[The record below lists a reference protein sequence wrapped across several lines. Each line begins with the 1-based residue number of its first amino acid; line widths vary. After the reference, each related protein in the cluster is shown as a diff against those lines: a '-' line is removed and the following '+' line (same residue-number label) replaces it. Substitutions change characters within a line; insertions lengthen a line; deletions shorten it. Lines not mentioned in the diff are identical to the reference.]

1 MVRATV
7 SPVRLSASQP
17 ALRAFAILALVAIA
31 APGTMASPAPSPVP
45 SVASVSPSAS
55 AHPPSTPHPS
65 PGASQGTASSPA
77 ASPRIDVSATPG
89 APVGER
95 PTTALLL
102 SANEA
107 TRKALTTRLGTL
119 RKTYGLPGVSAAILF
134 PDGTMWRA
142 TSGFADVA
150 AKRRLT
156 ADTEFA
162 VASISKTFLSALIL
176 VLVDEGKLG
185 LDVPVA
191 PYLPGVELDPAITV
205 RQLLDHTSGLH
216 DFFYDPD
223 IDEALLADRKRVWT
237 AQDALAYV
245 GKPYFEPG
253 AGWHYSNTNYVI
265 LGLLAETIEG
275 APLDAQFRARFLA
288 PFGLDHTH
296 YQGEDEPLGPLA
308 RAYRFSG
315 PGLRERPIPLSDGT
329 NVVPFTSVV
338 TAAGSAGSIASTADD
353 LVTWARALYGG
364 SILTPT
370 SLSAMVADVAST
382 EPFKPSIPYGLG
394 VQAAT
399 VDGRPTLGHSGRLL
413 GSRTVMRW
421 LPNQGIA
428 IAVLTN
434 QSRNDPNLVARALLR
449 VVLGSPLECTGC
461 PPTQ

>member
-1 MVRATV
+1 MV
-7 SPVRLSASQP
+7 
-17 ALRAFAILALVAIA
+17 
-31 APGTMASPAPSPVP
+31 
-45 SVASVSPSAS
+45 
-55 AHPPSTPHPS
+55 
-65 PGASQGTASSPA
+65 
-77 ASPRIDVSATPG
+77 
-89 APVGER
+89 ER

-102 SANEA
+102 SADEA

-119 RKTYGLPGVSAAILF
+119 RATYGLPGVSAAILF

-162 VASISKTFLSALIL
+162 VASISKTFLAALIL
-176 VLVDEGKLG
+176 VLVDEGKLS
-185 LDVPVA
+185 LDAPVA

-205 RQLLDHTSGLH
+205 RELLDHTSGLH
-216 DFFYDPD
+216 DYFYDPD

-237 AQDALAYV
+237 PEEALAYV
-245 GKPYFEPG
+245 GKPYFEPS

-275 APLDAQFRARFLA
+275 APLPTQLRTRFLT
-288 PFGLDHTH
+288 PLGLDRTH
-296 YQGEDEPLGPLA
+296 YQGAEKPLGPLA

-315 PGLRERPIPLSDGT
+315 PGLRLRPIPLSDGT

-338 TAAGSAGSIASTADD
+338 TAAGSAGSVASTADD

-364 SILTPT
+364 SVLTST
-370 SLSAMVADVAST
+370 SLSAMVADVAVT

-449 VVLGSPLECTGC
+449 VVLGTPLECTGC
-461 PPTQ
+461 PPIQ